1 MKRFTLMI
9 CVVICHLS
17 TSAQYKVDKL
27 DGKCYMTGACITD
40 NISDNILFANIVL
53 WVQQMTENPGLGM
66 FSKLDYSSRHVE
78 IQTEVKVKNVT
89 YISMLKLDV
98 YGGIIKFRV
107 EDIVQHST
115 IIMSPKM
122 TPLEK
127 LQPLKKP
134 AHKAAIEEYE
144 REESYLLQGMLD
156 FVQTH
161 QIQQLNHWEDIE
173 KGKIVNGMNETECQ
187 LAVGRPR
194 IVNENNGEI
203 QWLVNSG
210 MYIFFKEGLVSSIV
224 K

>member
-134 AHKAAIEEYE
+134 AHKAVIEEYE